1 MRKLALLVFILLFTR
16 GLSFY
21 AAGSAPTQANLFDNL
36 LLGYEIQGSG
46 NLNQVLALAIG
57 PRGLAGP
64 AGVAGKNGFV
74 GLNGF
79 DGRDGIDGAPG
90 PIGPGGPM
98 GPTGSVGV
106 AGATGPAGANGAPG
120 APGATG
126 PAGANGAPGATG
138 PAGANGAPGVS
149 GTAVAVITLAP
160 GDSHCSAGGVK
171 LVSSDGTASYV
182 CSGSASV
189 TIGGGSA
196 ELETCDDAVDLGMLS
211 HFDTINHRFLLDGI
225 RVSDLSSRCVGHRLD
240 ITLSTTAPDR
250 TNIAFLCTVLTL
262 PDPVGQDLYL
272 ARPAYNLKYGESGLV
287 VPLVCDPSLSI
298 MDLTILDSILG
309 FQLT

>member
-21 AAGSAPTQANLFDNL
+21 AAGSAPAQANLFDNL

-106 AGATGPAGANGAPG
+106 AGAPGPAGANGANG
-120 APGATG
+120 APGIDGARG
-126 PAGANGAPGATG
+126 SAGANGA
-138 PAGANGAPGVS
+138 AGANGTPGA
-149 GTAVAVITLAP
+149 AVAVISLP
-160 GDSHCSAGGVK
+160 VGDVHCSAGGVK
-171 LVSSDGTASYV
+171 LVSSDGNASFV

-189 TIGGGSA
+189 TLSGGSA
-196 ELETCDDAVDLGMLS
+196 EIFACDDAVNLGMIS
-211 HFDTINHRFLLDGI
+211 HFDTSNRRFILDGI
-225 RVSDLSSRCVGHRLD
+225 RVSDLSSTCTGHRLD

-250 TNIAFLCTVLTL
+250 TNIAFVCTVLVL
-262 PDPVGQDLYL
+262 PDPVGQNLYL
-272 ARPAYNLKYGESGLV
+272 ARAGYNLKYGESGLV
-287 VPLVCDPSLSI
+287 VPLVCDPALST

>member
-98 GPTGSVGV
+98 GPAGSVGV
-106 AGATGPAGANGAPG
+106 AGATGANGAAGANGAPG
-120 APGATG
+120 IDGARG
-126 PAGANGAPGATG
+126 SAGANGA
-138 PAGANGAPGVS
+138 AGANGTPGA
-149 GTAVAVITLAP
+149 AVAVISLP
-160 GDSHCSAGGVK
+160 VGDVHCSAGGVK
-171 LVSSDGTASYV
+171 LVSSDGNASFV

-189 TIGGGSA
+189 TLSGGSA
-196 ELETCDDAVDLGMLS
+196 EIFACDDAVNLGMIS
-211 HFDTINHRFLLDGI
+211 HFDTGNRRFILDGI
-225 RVSDLSSRCVGHRLD
+225 RVSDLSSTCTGHRLD

-250 TNIAFLCTVLTL
+250 TNIAFVCTVLAL
-262 PDPVGQDLYL
+262 PDPVGQNLYL
-272 ARPAYNLKYGESGLV
+272 SRAGYNLKYGESGLV
-287 VPLVCDPSLSI
+287 VPLVCDPALST

>member
-21 AAGSAPTQANLFDNL
+21 AAGSAPVQASLFDNL

-57 PRGLAGP
+57 PRGVAGP

-98 GPTGSVGV
+98 GPAGSVGV
-106 AGATGPAGANGAPG
+106 VGATGTAGANGAPG
-120 APGATG
+120 AAGANGATG
-126 PAGANGAPGATG
+126 TAGANGAPGA
-138 PAGANGAPGVS
+138 AGANGAPGA
-149 GTAVAVITLAP
+149 AVAVISLP
-160 GDSHCSAGGVK
+160 VGDVHCTAGGVK

-189 TIGGGSA
+189 TLSGGSA
-196 ELETCDDAVDLGMLS
+196 EILACDDAVNLGMIS
-211 HFDTINHRFLLDGI
+211 HFDTSNRRFILDGI
-225 RVSDLSSRCVGHRLD
+225 RVSDLSSTCTGHRLD

-250 TNIAFLCTVLTL
+250 TNIAFVCTVIAL
-262 PDPVGQDLYL
+262 PDPVGQNLYL
-272 ARPAYNLKYGESGLV
+272 ARAGYNLKYGESGLV
-287 VPLVCDPSLSI
+287 VPLVCDPALST

>member
-1 MRKLALLVFILLFTR
+1 MKKLTLFVLLLLFTR
-16 GLSFY
+16 GLTFY
-21 AAGSAPTQANLFDNL
+21 VGGNGHEKPFAFDNL
-36 LLGYEIQGSG
+36 FLGYEVVANG

-64 AGVAGKNGFV
+64 AGVAGKSGFV

-79 DGRDGIDGAPG
+79 DGQDGIDGAPG

-98 GPTGSVGV
+98 GPAGSVGV
-106 AGATGPAGANGAPG
+106 AGAPGPAGANGAPG

-126 PAGANGAPGATG
+126 PAGANGAPG

-211 HFDTINHRFLLDGI
+211 HFDTINHRFVLDGI
-225 RVSDLSSRCVGHRLD
+225 RVMGLSSRCVGHRLD
-240 ITLSTTAPDR
+240 ITLSTTAPDH
-250 TNIAFLCTVLTL
+250 TNIAFVCTVLTL

-287 VPLVCDPSLSI
+287 VPLVCDPTLST
-298 MDLTILDSILG
+298 MDLLILDSILG

>member
-21 AAGSAPTQANLFDNL
+21 AAGSAPVQASLFDNL

-57 PRGLAGP
+57 PRGVAGP

-98 GPTGSVGV
+98 GPAGSVGV
-106 AGATGPAGANGAPG
+106 AGATGTAGANGAPG
-120 APGATG
+120 A
-126 PAGANGAPGATG
+126 AGANGAPGA
-138 PAGANGAPGVS
+138 
-149 GTAVAVITLAP
+149 AVAVISLP
-160 GDSHCSAGGVK
+160 VGDVHCTAGGVK

-189 TIGGGSA
+189 TLSGGSA
-196 ELETCDDAVDLGMLS
+196 EILACDDAVNLGMIS
-211 HFDTINHRFLLDGI
+211 HFDTSNRRFILDGI
-225 RVSDLSSRCVGHRLD
+225 RVSDLSSTCTGHRLD

-250 TNIAFLCTVLTL
+250 TNIAFVCTVLAL
-262 PDPVGQDLYL
+262 PDPVGQNLYL
-272 ARPAYNLKYGESGLV
+272 ARAGYNLKYGESGLV
-287 VPLVCDPSLSI
+287 VPLVCDPALST

>member
-98 GPTGSVGV
+98 GPAGSVGV
-106 AGATGPAGANGAPG
+106 AGATGANGAAGANGAPG
-120 APGATG
+120 IDGARG
-126 PAGANGAPGATG
+126 SAGANGA
-138 PAGANGAPGVS
+138 AGANGTPGA
-149 GTAVAVITLAP
+149 AVAV
-160 GDSHCSAGGVK
+160 
-171 LVSSDGTASYV
+171 
-182 CSGSASV
+182 
-189 TIGGGSA
+189 
-196 ELETCDDAVDLGMLS
+196 M
-211 HFDTINHRFLLDGI
+211 
-225 RVSDLSSRCVGHRLD
+225 
-240 ITLSTTAPDR
+240 
-250 TNIAFLCTVLTL
+250 
-262 PDPVGQDLYL
+262 Q
-272 ARPAYNLKYGESGLV
+272 GESN
-287 VPLVCDPSLSI
+287 SFHQMEMHHLSVAVRR
-298 MDLTILDSILG
+298 
-309 FQLT
+309 Q

>member
-98 GPTGSVGV
+98 GPAGSVGV
-106 AGATGPAGANGAPG
+106 AGATGANGAAGANGAPG
-120 APGATG
+120 IDGARG
-126 PAGANGAPGATG
+126 SAGANGA
-138 PAGANGAPGVS
+138 AGANGTPGA
-149 GTAVAVITLAP
+149 AVAVISLP
-160 GDSHCSAGGVK
+160 VGDVHCSAGGVK
-171 LVSSDGTASYV
+171 LVSSDGNASFV

-189 TIGGGSA
+189 TLSGGSA
-196 ELETCDDAVDLGMLS
+196 EIFACDDAVNLGMIS
-211 HFDTINHRFLLDGI
+211 HFDTSNRRFILDGI
-225 RVSDLSSRCVGHRLD
+225 RVSDLSSTCTGHRLD

-250 TNIAFLCTVLTL
+250 TNIAFVCTVLAL
-262 PDPVGQDLYL
+262 PDPVGQNLYL
-272 ARPAYNLKYGESGLV
+272 ARAGYNLKYGESGLV
-287 VPLVCDPSLSI
+287 VPLVCDPALST

>member
-21 AAGSAPTQANLFDNL
+21 AAGSAPAQANLFDNL

-98 GPTGSVGV
+98 GPAGSVGV
-106 AGATGPAGANGAPG
+106 AGATGANGAAGANGAPG
-120 APGATG
+120 IDGARG
-126 PAGANGAPGATG
+126 SAGANGA
-138 PAGANGAPGVS
+138 AGANGTPGA
-149 GTAVAVITLAP
+149 AVAVISLP
-160 GDSHCSAGGVK
+160 VGDVHCSAGGVK
-171 LVSSDGTASYV
+171 LVSSDGNASFV

-189 TIGGGSA
+189 TLSGGSA
-196 ELETCDDAVDLGMLS
+196 EIFACDDAVNLGMIS
-211 HFDTINHRFLLDGI
+211 HFDTSNRRFILDGI
-225 RVSDLSSRCVGHRLD
+225 RVSDLSSTCTGHRLD

-250 TNIAFLCTVLTL
+250 TNIAFVCTVLVL
-262 PDPVGQDLYL
+262 PDPVGQNLYL
-272 ARPAYNLKYGESGLV
+272 ARAGYNLKYGESGLV
-287 VPLVCDPSLSI
+287 VPLVCDPALST

>member
-106 AGATGPAGANGAPG
+106 AGAPGPAGANGANG
-120 APGATG
+120 APGIDGARG
-126 PAGANGAPGATG
+126 SAGANGA
-138 PAGANGAPGVS
+138 AGANGTPGA
-149 GTAVAVITLAP
+149 AVAVISLP
-160 GDSHCSAGGVK
+160 VGDVHCSAGGVK
-171 LVSSDGTASYV
+171 LVSSDGNASFV

-189 TIGGGSA
+189 TLSGGSA
-196 ELETCDDAVDLGMLS
+196 EIFACDDAVNLGMIS
-211 HFDTINHRFLLDGI
+211 HFDTSNRRFILDGI
-225 RVSDLSSRCVGHRLD
+225 RVSDLSSTCTGHRLD

-250 TNIAFLCTVLTL
+250 TNIAFVCTVLVL
-262 PDPVGQDLYL
+262 PDPVGQNLYL
-272 ARPAYNLKYGESGLV
+272 ARAGYNLKYGESGLV
-287 VPLVCDPSLSI
+287 VPLVCDPALST

>member
-98 GPTGSVGV
+98 GPAGSVGV
-106 AGATGPAGANGAPG
+106 AGATGANGAAGANGAPG
-120 APGATG
+120 IDGARG
-126 PAGANGAPGATG
+126 SAGANGA
-138 PAGANGAPGVS
+138 AGANGTPGA
-149 GTAVAVITLAP
+149 AVAVISLP
-160 GDSHCSAGGVK
+160 VGDVHCSAGGVK
-171 LVSSDGTASYV
+171 LVSSDGNASFV

-189 TIGGGSA
+189 TLSGGSA
-196 ELETCDDAVDLGMLS
+196 EIFACDDAVNLGMIS
-211 HFDTINHRFLLDGI
+211 HFDTSNRRFILDGI
-225 RVSDLSSRCVGHRLD
+225 RVSDLSSTCTGHRLD

-250 TNIAFLCTVLTL
+250 TNIAFVCTVLVL
-262 PDPVGQDLYL
+262 PDPVGQNLYL
-272 ARPAYNLKYGESGLV
+272 ARAGYNLKYGESGLV
-287 VPLVCDPSLSI
+287 VPLVCDPALST

>member
-1 MRKLALLVFILLFTR
+1 MKKLTLFVLLLLFTR
-16 GLSFY
+16 GLTFY
-21 AAGSAPTQANLFDNL
+21 VGGNGHEKPFAFDNL
-36 LLGYEIQGSG
+36 FLGYEVVANG

-79 DGRDGIDGAPG
+79 DGQDGIDGAPG

-98 GPTGSVGV
+98 GPAGSVGV
-106 AGATGPAGANGAPG
+106 A
-120 APGATG
+120 
-126 PAGANGAPGATG
+126 GATG

-211 HFDTINHRFLLDGI
+211 HFDTINHRFVLDGI
-225 RVSDLSSRCVGHRLD
+225 RVMGLSSRCVGHRLD
-240 ITLSTTAPDR
+240 ITLSTTAPDH
-250 TNIAFLCTVLTL
+250 TNIAFVCTVLTL

-287 VPLVCDPSLSI
+287 VPLVCDPTLST
-298 MDLTILDSILG
+298 MDLLILDSILG

>member
-98 GPTGSVGV
+98 GPAGSVGV
-106 AGATGPAGANGAPG
+106 AGATGANGAPGIDGARGSAGANGA
-120 APGATG
+120 
-126 PAGANGAPGATG
+126 AGANGTPGA
-138 PAGANGAPGVS
+138 
-149 GTAVAVITLAP
+149 AVAVISLP
-160 GDSHCSAGGVK
+160 VGDVHCSAGGVK
-171 LVSSDGTASYV
+171 LVSSDGNASFV

-189 TIGGGSA
+189 TLSGGSA
-196 ELETCDDAVDLGMLS
+196 EIFACDDAVNLGMIS
-211 HFDTINHRFLLDGI
+211 HFDTSNRRFILDGI
-225 RVSDLSSRCVGHRLD
+225 RVSDLSSTCTGHRLD

-250 TNIAFLCTVLTL
+250 TNIAFVCTVLVL
-262 PDPVGQDLYL
+262 PDPVGQNLYL
-272 ARPAYNLKYGESGLV
+272 ARAGYNLKYGESGLV
-287 VPLVCDPSLSI
+287 VPLVCDPALST